1 MANPNPKS
9 KFKPGNAGRPKG
21 TKNKATRDIQRLIQ
35 DSVDF
40 NVLNA
45 KLYEL
50 AQGGEKWAMEMIYQY
65 GYGKPVEIQ
74 VTMPPMNDKPSE
86 VNVTHAIAPG
96 SMKGL
101 EKLAGLFAER

>member
-1 MANPNPKS
+1 MAGKGFEKGNPGK
-9 KFKPGNAGRPKG
+9 PKG
-21 TKNKATRDIQRLIQ
+21 AKNKATRDIQRLIQ
-35 DSVDF
+35 ESVDF
-40 NVLNA
+40 TVLNA

-50 AQGGEKWAMEMIYQY
+50 AQKGEKWAMEMLYQY

-74 VTMPPMNDKPSE
+74 VNMVPLSDKPSE

-101 EKLAGLFAER
+101 EKLAALFADR